1 MAQNSKI
8 REFPDIGSK
17 LTAPSKKSLFEKQK
31 AEAEAK
37 RLREQQE
44 TAAVYEDFVKS
55 FDDAD
60 DGSRVGSGNRS
71 RGGPGSLGG
80 SGGPSRRH
88 FSGPPTGPSGRGGP
102 GGGRGSSGPGSLGP
116 PPSSLSRKRAF
127 DGTPSSTRESGPGLF
142 AFEDTSAPPPDV
154 KAAFQHSDDE
164 EEKTSRNRVQERAAP
179 KPTMHLSSLP
189 PGTSPAVI
197 KSILPS
203 NIQVDAVRILPPSG
217 PGTIERR
224 SLSAIVTLAK
234 DTPAIEIDTAVSAL
248 QNKYLGWG
256 FHLSLSRHLSSAAIG
271 SGIAAPIS
279 LTSSA
284 SSLPFGAKPIQPL
297 PIGGFSRAPQ
307 SGSHRGGFAPPSS
320 YAPVSQGSFG
330 RGASSVQVNVTPPAD
345 LKQLKLIHKTLEALL
360 THGPEFEALL
370 MNRPDV
376 QKEEKWAWLWD
387 SRSVG
392 GVWYRWRLWDILTGA
407 QQRMKTGRGRNS
419 DSSQYLFDGGAAW
432 AAPERLLPFEY
443 TTSIEEFVSDSEYD
457 SSDDEDSGDEGRRRH
472 QHYQGGAPPPEGMLG
487 GFNDTDPQAYLNP
500 LQKAKLVHLLAR
512 LPITNAKLRRGDVA
526 RVTAFAIQHA
536 GEGAD
541 EVVDLIVSNVHAP
554 FAFSCAN
561 PDYRPEDAAPA
572 TKVSSADD
580 FVGDED
586 KKLSAA
592 QDKEKEKEDPS
603 PAKLIALYLISD
615 ILSSSSTS
623 GIRHAWRYRQLFEA
637 CLSRRG
643 TFAHL
648 GRLEKELSWGRLR
661 AEKWKRSVQSVLSLW
676 EGWCVFPAKSQEG
689 FVAEFRDPPLT
700 KREEEEARES
710 ERVEKERMA
719 GKSKWK
725 TVEEKAAEKK
735 AEERAGRMDVDAQE
749 GIGGEVMDE
758 ELDGEPMAEDE
769 DVDGEPMDDVDGEPM
784 EDVDGEPMEDV
795 DAEAMGED
803 PKSAVQGISELTPG
817 VGREASRSSKEDQTA
832 GIGAAMAS
840 GSASSSPSHPRRR
853 QRPKAEDM
861 FADSDGE

>member
-8 REFPDIGSK
+8 KEFPDIGSK

-60 DGSRVGSGNRS
+60 DDAGADLGNRS
-71 RGGPGSLGG
+71 KGGPGFSGG
-80 SGGPSRRH
+80 LGGPSKRH
-88 FSGPPTGPSGRGGP
+88 FSGAPTGPSGRGGL

-127 DGTPSSTRESGPGLF
+127 DGTPSSSRESGQSMF
-142 AFEDTSAPPPDV
+142 AFEDASAPPADV
-154 KAAFQHSDDE
+154 KAVFQHSDDE
-164 EEKTSRNRVQERAAP
+164 EEKTSRSRVLERAAP

-189 PGTSPAVI
+189 PGTSPAVV

-203 NIQVDAVRILPPSG
+203 NLQVDTIRILPPAG
-217 PGTIERR
+217 PGTTERR

-256 FHLSLSRHLSSAAIG
+256 YYLSLSRHLSSATIG
-271 SGIAAPIS
+271 SGMAAPIS

-284 SSLPFGAKPIQPL
+284 SSLPFGAKPIQTL
-297 PIGGFSRAPQ
+297 PIGGFSRAPPP
-307 SGSHRGGFAPPSS
+307 SSHRGGFAPPSS
-320 YAPVSQGSFG
+320 YAPANQSAFG
-330 RGASSVQVNVTPPAD
+330 RGNPPVQVNVTPPAD
-345 LKQLKLIHKTLEALL
+345 LKQLKLVHKTLEALL

-370 MNRPDV
+370 MSRPDV

-387 SRSVG
+387 SRSAG

-407 QQRMKTGRGRNS
+407 QQRLKTGRGRNS
-419 DSSQYLFDGGAAW
+419 DSSQYVFDGGAVW

-487 GFNDTDPQAYLNP
+487 GINDTDPQAYLNP

-541 EVVDLIVSNVHAP
+541 EVVDLIVSNVHTP

-561 PDYRPEDAAPA
+561 PDCKPEDAVLVTNA
-572 TKVSSADD
+572 SSADD
-580 FVGDED
+580 AAGDED
-586 KKLSAA
+586 KKASTAA
-592 QDKEKEKEDPS
+592 LEKEKEDPS

-648 GRLEKELSWGRLR
+648 GRLDKELSWGRLR

-676 EGWCVFPAKSQEG
+676 EGWCVFPAKSQEA

-700 KREEEEARES
+700 KREEEEAREA
-710 ERVEKERMA
+710 ERVERERV
-719 GKSKWK
+719 GRGKWK
-725 TVEEKAAEKK
+725 TVEEKARERR
-735 AEERAGRMDVDAQE
+735 EEGAMAVDVGE
-749 GIGGEVMDE
+749 GVDGDE
-758 ELDGEPMAEDE
+758 E
-769 DVDGEPMDDVDGEPM
+769 VDGEPLVEEDVDGEPM

-795 DAEAMGED
+795 DGEAMEDVDGEVVEVGED
-803 PKSAVQGISELTPG
+803 GISAPQGISEPATAAETGGWKP
-817 VGREASRSSKEDQTA
+817 STQDQTA
-832 GIGAAMAS
+832 GSGVMAAA
-840 GSASSSPSHPRRR
+840 APSSSPSQPRRR
-853 QRPKAEDM
+853 QRPRAEDM

>member
-1 MAQNSKI
+1 MSQNSKI
-8 REFPDIGSK
+8 KEFPDIGTK
-17 LTAPSKKSLFEKQK
+17 LTAPSKKSLFERQK

-37 RLREQQE
+37 RQREQQE

-60 DGSRVGSGNRS
+60 DDSGADFGNKLRGGSGLS
-71 RGGPGSLGG
+71 GGPG
-80 SGGPSRRH
+80 GPSKRH
-88 FSGPPTGPSGRGGP
+88 FSGTPTGPSGRGGL
-102 GGGRGSSGPGSLGP
+102 GGGRGSSGPGSIGP

-127 DGTPSSTRESGPGLF
+127 DGTPSSNRESSQSLF
-142 AFEDTSAPPPDV
+142 AFEDASAATPDV

-164 EEKTSRNRVQERAAP
+164 EEKTSRGRVPERAAP
-179 KPTMHLSSLP
+179 KPTLHLSSLP

-203 NIQVDAVRILPPSG
+203 SLQIDAVRILPPAG
-217 PGTIERR
+217 PGTVERR

-248 QNKYLGWG
+248 QNRYLGWG
-256 FHLSLSRHLSSAAIG
+256 FNLSLSRHLSSAAIG
-271 SGIAAPIS
+271 SGMPAPIG
-279 LTSSA
+279 LTSSS
-284 SSLPFGAKPIQPL
+284 SSLPFGAKPISAL
-297 PIGGFSRAPQ
+297 PVGGFSRAPPR
-307 SGSHRGGFAPPSS
+307 GSHRGGFAPPSS
-320 YAPVSQGSFG
+320 YTPAAQGAFG
-330 RGASSVQVNVTPPAD
+330 RGAPPVQVNVTPPAD

-370 MNRPDV
+370 MSRPDV
-376 QKEEKWAWLWD
+376 QKEEKWSWLWD

-419 DSSQYLFDGGAAW
+419 DSSQYIFDGGAAW

-443 TTSIEEFVSDSEYD
+443 TTTIEEFVSDSEYD

-487 GFNDTDPQAYLNP
+487 GINDTDPQAYLNP

-512 LPITNAKLRRGDVA
+512 LPTTNAKLRRGDVA

-541 EVVDLIVSNVHAP
+541 EVVDLIVSNVHTP
-554 FAFSCAN
+554 FAFTRAN
-561 PDYRPEDAAPA
+561 PDYKPEDAAPV
-572 TKVSSADD
+572 TKTSSADD
-580 FVGDED
+580 AVGDED
-586 KKLSAA
+586 KKPSTA
-592 QDKEKEKEDPS
+592 QEKEKEDTS
-603 PAKLIALYLISD
+603 PAALIALYLISD

-637 CLSRRG
+637 CLSRRQ
-643 TFAHL
+643 TFSHL

-661 AEKWKRSVQSVLSLW
+661 AEKWKRSVMSVLSLW

-689 FVAEFRDPPLT
+689 FVGDFVSPPLT
-700 KREEEEARES
+700 RGEVEEEREREAE
-710 ERVEKERMA
+710 A
-719 GKSKWK
+719 
-725 TVEEKAAEKK
+725 KAAVGKGRWKSLDEKSRERK
-735 AEERAGRMDVDAQE
+735 DAEKVGGMVVDTNGE
-749 GIGGEVMDE
+749 GIGDGEV
-758 ELDGEPMAEDE
+758 DGKPMME
-769 DVDGEPMDDVDGEPM
+769 DVDGEPMM
-784 EDVDGEPMEDV
+784 EDVDGEPMEEDV
-795 DAEAMGED
+795 DGEPMEEDVDGEAMEED
-803 PKSAVQGISELTPG
+803 NVATPEALPDTSSNTQASPPHR
-817 VGREASRSSKEDQTA
+817 REQVVIP
-832 GIGAAMAS
+832 G
-840 GSASSSPSHPRRR
+840 SSPEKSRRR
-853 QRPKAEDM
+853 QRPRAEDM